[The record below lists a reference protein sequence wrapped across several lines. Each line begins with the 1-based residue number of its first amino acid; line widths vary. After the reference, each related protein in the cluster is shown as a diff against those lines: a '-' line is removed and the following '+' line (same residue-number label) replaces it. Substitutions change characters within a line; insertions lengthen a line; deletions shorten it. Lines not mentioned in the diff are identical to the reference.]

1 MEGSERWPAADRAHS
16 ANRRR
21 HVRLHRASRE
31 HYFSV
36 GHGHWAYGASDV
48 VIDGDTVEGDRRRA
62 AGFHGNAAMRIDPH
76 LKDTCLADLT
86 GGSAGLL

>member
-1 MEGSERWPAADRAHS
+1 
-16 ANRRR
+16 
-21 HVRLHRASRE
+21 VRLHRASRE

-76 LKDTCLADLT
+76 LKNTWLADLT